1 MTKIEVSLP
10 YPKDRT
16 ENLILKKAS
25 MKDSQLSNN
34 VVQSAYCFDAIGL
47 SFEDVDA
54 RAVDSWNPLLLA
66 PETYQDHRSGNL
78 ITKAL
83 SFGDSGLP

>member
-1 MTKIEVSLP
+1 
-10 YPKDRT
+10 
-16 ENLILKKAS
+16 
-25 MKDSQLSNN
+25 MKDSQLSDI

-47 SFEDVDA
+47 SFNNVGA
-54 RAVDSWNPLLLA
+54 RAVDSWNSILLT
-66 PETYQDHRSGNL
+66 PETYQDHWGGNL